1 MPQKG
6 ESLMKGKNQG
16 SLREEN
22 TSVILRVLRS
32 QPGLCRAD
40 IARICGLTPPTVS
53 RLIGFMIDRG
63 LIKEKKHKTDRI
75 GRRPI
80 GLYFN
85 GGGYYIV
92 GLSLTQNEVKGILTD
107 LNGKIVKEDKISIN
121 GKTFGKNDLS
131 KVVKLV
137 KSLIKRRGK
146 RNIIGVGFASPG
158 IVSTDDG
165 TVVNVPH
172 FPKFKN
178 VPVKSVF
185 EKELLLRTVVAN
197 DASAE
202 AVAEQYFGKGEGVS
216 DFVLLHAGDGIGMGI
231 VLNGELY
238 SGNFGVSGEV
248 GHISI
253 DIKNG
258 KKCECGNRGC
268 VELYSGLD
276 ALLNDA
282 SALLKKKVQ
291 SIDDLTKLAGKKNK
305 KLLSLLKER
314 GELLGYAMVNVVN
327 LLAPQK
333 IIVTGELSALY
344 EEFVKPMKEVV
355 DKYSFYGV
363 GKEISLELSEIKE
376 NSVPFAAAAMV
387 LREFL
392 QNPYAFLP

>member
-1 MPQKG
+1 MR
-6 ESLMKGKNQG
+6 GKNQG

-32 QPGLCRAD
+32 QPGVCRAD

-53 RLIGFMIDRG
+53 RLLEFLLDKG
-63 LIKEKKHKTDRI
+63 LVKEKKHKIDKI
-75 GRRPI
+75 GRRPV

-92 GLSLTQNEVKGILTD
+92 GLSLARNELKGVLTD

-121 GKTFGKNDLS
+121 SKTFGGNDLS
-131 KVVKLV
+131 KVIG
-137 KSLIKRRGK
+137 LIKTLIRRKGK
-146 RNIIGVGFASPG
+146 KNIIGIGFASSG
-158 IVSTDDG
+158 IVSVGDG
-165 TVVNVPH
+165 IVVKVPR
-172 FPKFKN
+172 FPKFKD
-178 VPVKSVF
+178 VPVKSF
-185 EKELLLRTVVAN
+185 LEKKLLLKTIVAN

-216 DFVLLHAGDGIGMGI
+216 DFVLLHVGEGIGMGI

-258 KKCECGNRGC
+258 KKCECGNKGC
-268 VELYSGLD
+268 IELYAGLN
-276 ALLNDA
+276 ALLKEA

-291 SIDDLTKLAGKKNK
+291 SIDDLTKLAGKRNR
-305 KLLSLLKER
+305 KLLKLLKER
-314 GELLGYAMVNVVN
+314 GELLGYAMIDVVN

-333 IIVTGELSALY
+333 IIVTGELSTLY
-344 EEFVKPMKEVV
+344 EEFLKPMKEIV

-363 GKEISLELSEIKE
+363 GKEIPLELSEIKD
-376 NSVPFAAAAMV
+376 NPMPFAAAAMV